1 MKTTFRQCDRLHFIL
16 RVWAQVAQSNAW
28 SFWPQVTEVSWRFP
42 PFLHLGGRASR
53 NTPRSPGEI
62 RPLKPHCHCCFPH
75 RWHIMTMFPRKQQN
89 LLAALLHVL
98 PNRKQIEINW
108 NFAKNLMTLL
118 YFHLKSSALIASH
131 MPRVEGMTTRSLHQ
145 IHVVHSKSGERAS
158 FV

>member
-1 MKTTFRQCDRLHFIL
+1 M
-16 RVWAQVAQSNAW
+16 W
-28 SFWPQVTEVSWRFP
+28 SPSFHPACLGPSSSIECLKLLTSSHWKFHDVSHL
-42 PFLHLGGRASR
+42 FLHLGGRASR

-75 RWHIMTMFPRKQQN
+75 RWHIMTMFPRKQN
-89 LLAALLHVL
+89 ILAALLHGL
-98 PNRKQIEINW
+98 PNRQQIERNW
-108 NFAKNLMTLL
+108 KFAKILMTLL

-145 IHVVHSKSGERAS
+145 IHVVHSKSGEHRAS